1 MKKIVSL
8 VVLFLAALFT
18 CGCEKLSEDKHQDFV
33 MMTPDVGNLTF
44 KKLTAQTVDSQYILT
59 ARTDV
64 SGDVID
70 HTWVVMHL
78 SFNKDASIGK
88 VLTLN
93 GISFGPYNTENIYA
107 TSLSSG
113 RIYLK
118 NKTDRNVILRFK
130 DVRFTMDWGVYILN
144 GDLTFSIEYF
154 L

>member
-8 VVLFLAALFT
+8 VVLCLAALFT

-44 KKLTAQTVDSQYILT
+44 KKLTAQSLDGQYILT
-59 ARTDV
+59 AKTDM
-64 SGDVID
+64 SGDVVG
-70 HTWVVMHL
+70 HTWVVMSL
-78 SFNKDASIGK
+78 SFDKDTRIGEK
-88 VLTLN
+88 ITIN

-154 L
+154 